1 MQFAEKQ
8 LLSNLVQTLDLQ
20 KNKDKLNDEI
30 YLSGN
35 FDLECVDCL
44 LFPHHSLIKI
54 LTHHIQRDSSP
65 NIDFVPNAFRL
76 GHSPRFSPDIK
87 ICGTYRPFIY
97 YKYIINI

>member
-65 NIDFVPNAFRL
+65 
-76 GHSPRFSPDIK
+76 K
-87 ICGTYRPFIY
+87 
-97 YKYIINI
+97 

>member
-54 LTHHIQRDSSP
+54 LSHHIQRDSSP

-76 GHSPRFSPDIK
+76 GLPLGFPQTVRSGALIGLS
-87 ICGTYRPFIY
+87 C
-97 YKYIINI
+97 IISTL

>member
-65 NIDFVPNAFRL
+65 NIDFVPNAFCL
-76 GHSPRFSPDIK
+76 GL
-87 ICGTYRPFIY
+87 PFGFPQTVRSGALIGLS
-97 YKYIINI
+97 YIISTL